1 MTTERTWNTPMPTI
15 LTATLHVK
23 TTVDCPACGGSGY
36 NSKTKA
42 TCKTCKGSGKITADV

>member
-1 MTTERTWNTPMPTI
+1 MTPK
-15 LTATLHVK
+15 AK

-42 TCKTCKGSGKITADV
+42 TCKTCGGTGKISADV